1 MKPLLFLI
9 GYRGSG
15 KTSAGQRV
23 SAGLGWQFLDA
34 DAVLEAKF
42 GQSIREIFA
51 EEGELGFRAKEA
63 EVLRELSA
71 LQDHVIATGGG
82 IILREENRAILR
94 THGRVVWLKA
104 DAFTLWQRIQGD
116 PTTSARRPAL
126 LAGGLAEVE
135 QLLAMREPLYRSCAD
150 FEIDV
155 VGRSPSEVAD
165 AILTVCQSSIS
176 PSSKSCL

>member
-116 PTTSARRPAL
+116 PTTSARGRRCSPAVL
-126 LAGGLAEVE
+126 PRWNNCWQCASRSTGPVPILKSTSLAGR
-135 QLLAMREPLYRSCAD
+135 LLKWPMLS
-150 FEIDV
+150 
-155 VGRSPSEVAD
+155 
-165 AILTVCQSSIS
+165 
-176 PSSKSCL
+176 